1 MAIFPPLSIARSA
14 LTAHQRALGVT
25 AQNIS
30 NAQTEGYSRQRP
42 RLTPVP
48 AAFGSGVRLDGVER
62 IVDRFL
68 EERRL
73 EQASTLNAATTQR
86 DVLGRVE
93 GLFPLDGGSVGT
105 ALDEFFSAADAL
117 ANDPESVPARDELL
131 RRGEALARSLN
142 GAHRGLARLQRE
154 LDDRIGG
161 AVDEVNGLL
170 AQVARLNRSISAAS
184 AGGGDANEL
193 RDQRALALHELS
205 GYLRLRTVERD
216 DGSVDVFAASSGA
229 AFVVGDV
236 ASELAVEPTGPAAL
250 DGGSLS
256 RLGVRGPGGSLIE
269 LNGDLGGS
277 VGALE
282 SLRDGAL
289 PVRASQLDA
298 IATALRDEVNAVQT
312 DPAAIDLNG
321 ATGLPFFSGT
331 GAADLAVA
339 LSDPRGI
346 AAAQGT
352 ATSDNRNALALAALR
367 GAGIPALGGA
377 TFGEAFSTL
386 QAGAGGDA
394 AAASDVAAT
403 EESVDAALSAQ
414 RDAVSGVSLEEEF
427 VDLIRFQ
434 RGFQAAAQIIS
445 VSDRLLDEVIGLV
458 R

>member
-25 AQNIS
+25 AQNIA
-30 NAQTEGYSRQRP
+30 NAQTDGYTRQRP
-42 RLTPVP
+42 RFTAVP
-48 AAFGSGVRLDGVER
+48 TQFGAGVRIDGAER

-73 EQASTLNAATTQR
+73 EQASTLRAATTQR

-93 GLFPLDGGSVGT
+93 GLFPVQGSSVGT

-117 ANDPESVPARDELL
+117 ANDPESLPARQELL
-131 RRGEALARSLN
+131 SRGEALARSLN

-154 LDDRIGG
+154 LDDRIGA
-161 AVDEVNGLL
+161 AVGEANGLL
-170 AQVARLNRSISAAS
+170 ARLARLNRSIAAAS

-193 RDQRALALHELS
+193 RDQRAAALHELS
-205 GYLRLRTVERD
+205 GYLRVRTVERD
-216 DGSVDVFAASSGA
+216 DGTIDVFAASSGA

-236 ASELAVEPTGPAAL
+236 ASELAVEPSGPAAL
-250 DGGSLS
+250 DGGTLS
-256 RLGVRGPGGSLIE
+256 RIGVVGPGGTFLE
-269 LNGDLGGS
+269 LSGDVGGS
-277 VGALE
+277 VGALQ

-289 PVRASQLDA
+289 PVRAGQLDA

-321 ATGLPFFSGT
+321 ATGLPFFSGS
-331 GAADLAVA
+331 GAGDLAVA
-339 LSDPRGI
+339 LTDPRGI
-346 AAAQGT
+346 AAAQGA
-352 ATSDNRNALALAALR
+352 ATSDNRNALALAGLR
-367 GAGIPALGGA
+367 GTAIAALGGS
-377 TFGEAFSTL
+377 TFGEAFSTIR
-386 QAGAGGDA
+386 AGAGSEA
-394 AAASDVAAT
+394 AGAKDVAAT

-414 RDAVSGVSLEEEF
+414 RDAISGVSLEEEF

-445 VSDRLLDEVIGLV
+445 VGDRLLDEVIGLL